1 MPNTMNAAL
10 LILSQPVRA
19 AAQEANAVDTILSIV
34 HEQKKAGP
42 RAVGG
47 TVSSEIS
54 SAQES
59 AMAAGAKASLNSKPQ
74 ARGFSVM
81 EYDAQAAASGFF
93 PIERSK
99 ENADALADMLAT
111 RIAEYNARFKVR
123 TIPTYEEYLT
133 KEKENFLRDYKN
145 AFTEEK
151 LKEMVDYSFNEEGYK
166 RRVKSTNEINDVIM
180 GTSDDAYGRLFG
192 IGDRFREIFGIELKL
207 KFDEHGRVSVDPF
220 EMRVDGK
227 LLMNYEEHSQRP
239 GLWLFLRNDPYTR

>member
-99 ENADALADMLAT
+99 ENADALADMVAT
-111 RIAEYNARFKVR
+111 RIADYNAQFKVR
-123 TIPTYEEYLT
+123 DIPTFEEYV
-133 KEKENFLRDYKN
+133 KEGKDRFLEENKRS
-145 AFTEEK
+145 FTEER
-151 LKEMVDYSFNEEGYK
+151 LKELADSFYSENGYK
-166 RRVKSTNEINDVIM
+166 RRVEYMEGNNKSIKEAA
-180 GTSDDAYGRLFG
+180 DDAYRRLLN
-192 IGDRFREIFGIELKL
+192 IRERFQEIFGVDLKL
-207 KFDEHGRVSVDPF
+207 KFDEHGRASVDPF
-220 EMRVDGK
+220 EVRVDGK

-239 GLWLFLRNDPYTR
+239 GLWLFMRNDPYTR

>member
-19 AAQEANAVDTILSIV
+19 AAQEANAVDTTLSIV

-74 ARGFSVM
+74 ARDFTQ

-93 PIERSK
+93 PLKCTVELARCF
-99 ENADALADMLAT
+99 ADGLGDEVAA
-111 RIAEYNARFKVR
+111 YNGQFNLKK
-123 TIPTYEEYLT
+123 TPTYEEYMTKT
-133 KEKENFLRDYKN
+133 KEEWVNIAKSRNCSQADIDK
-145 AFTEEK
+145 
-151 LKEMVDYSFNEEGYK
+151 MVESNFNEEGYK
-166 RRVKSTNEINDVIM
+166 RLVREDEASNWFLLKGAREATDFSYNI
-180 GTSDDAYGRLFG
+180 R
-192 IGDRFREIFGIELKL
+192 RFREMFGVDVKIN
-207 KFDEHGRVSVDPF
+207 FDKAGRVSVDPF
-220 EMRVDGK
+220 EVKIDGK
-227 LLMNYEEHSQRP
+227 TVLTYDDHREMVGMDLFTNENYKKRS
-239 GLWLFLRNDPYTR
+239 